1 MSGPLAGV
9 RVLDLTSVVMG
20 PYATMMLG
28 DLGADIIKVETP
40 EGDTTRLAGPAKHP
54 GMGAVFLTL
63 GRNKRSLVL
72 DLKQPAAMDALRR
85 LCRDADVLVHSMR
98 PDAARRLGI
107 DYAALKPLNPRLIHC
122 AAYGFREGG
131 PYSGRPAYDDMIQ
144 GASGVAA
151 AMSALTGEPAYA
163 PMIFADK
170 TVGVFLSMAIS
181 SALYAR
187 ERSGVGQEVR
197 VPMFE
202 TMVAFNLVEHLYGAT
217 FEPPMSPP
225 GYARVMSRER
235 KPFRTRDGYLC
246 ALPYTDRQF
255 EKFFALAG
263 RPELAGDARF
273 KDIPARLANVD
284 ALYATVG
291 ELMAQKTSA
300 EWQVLMDAAAIPCMP
315 VATLA
320 GLMDDPQLAATGFFQ
335 HEQHPTEGAIRHYG
349 IPLEFADTPGS
360 LRRPAPRLGE
370 HSIELLREAGLDEAA
385 IAAMLASRA
394 TVDPS
399 RGGP

>member
-28 DLGADIIKVETP
+28 DLGADIIKIETP
-40 EGDTTRLAGPAKHP
+40 EGDTTRLAGPSKHP

-107 DYAALKPLNPRLIHC
+107 DYAALQPLNPRLIHC

-170 TVGVFLSMAIS
+170 TVGVFLSMAVS

-217 FEPPMSPP
+217 FEPPLSPP

-235 KPFRTRDGYLC
+235 KPFRTQDGYLC

-263 RPELAGDARF
+263 RPELAGDPRF

-284 ALYATVG
+284 VLYATVG

-300 EWQVLMDAAAIPCMP
+300 EWQGLMDAAAIPCMP
-315 VATLA
+315 VASLA
-320 GLMDDPQLAATGFFQ
+320 DLMDDPQLAATGFFQ

-385 IAAMLASRA
+385 IDAMLASHA

-399 RGGP
+399 RGKA